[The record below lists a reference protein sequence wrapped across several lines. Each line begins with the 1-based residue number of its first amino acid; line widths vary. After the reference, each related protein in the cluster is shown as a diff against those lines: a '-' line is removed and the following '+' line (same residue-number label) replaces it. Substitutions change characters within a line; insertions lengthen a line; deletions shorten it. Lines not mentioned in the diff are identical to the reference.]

1 MSPTTVQEA
10 LRATNQIFEEE
21 VVRQRNFQA
30 LERVYTEDARIL
42 PPGAPMVSGREAII
56 EFWKSAIE
64 GLGVETGR
72 LESVEVI
79 VSDYITEIGR
89 ASLNLVDGSS
99 VDVKYVVTWK
109 REDGSWKW
117 HVDIW
122 NMNG

>member
-1 MSPTTVQEA
+1 MSPTTIQEA

-56 EFWKSAIE
+56 GFWKSAIE

-72 LESVEVI
+72 LESVELI

-99 VDVKYVVTWK
+99 VDAKYVVTWK
-109 REDGSWKW
+109 REVGSWKW

-122 NMNG
+122 NING

>member
-1 MSPTTVQEA
+1 MSPAPIEEA

-21 VVRQRNFQA
+21 VVRKRNFQA
-30 LERVYTEDARIL
+30 LERVYTKDARIL

-56 EFWKSAIE
+56 DFWKSAVE
-64 GLGVETGR
+64 GLGVEDGH
-72 LESVEVI
+72 LESVDLI
-79 VSDYITEIGR
+79 VSEYITEIGR
-89 ASLNLVDGSS
+89 ATLSLVDGAR
-99 VDVKYVVTWK
+99 VEAKYVVTWK

>member
-1 MSPTTVQEA
+1 MSPTTIQEA

-56 EFWKSAIE
+56 GFWKSAIE
-64 GLGVETGR
+64 GLGVETGS

>member
-1 MSPTTVQEA
+1 MSPTTIQEA

-56 EFWKSAIE
+56 GFWKSAIE

-99 VDVKYVVTWK
+99 VDAKYVVTWK

-122 NMNG
+122 NMNA